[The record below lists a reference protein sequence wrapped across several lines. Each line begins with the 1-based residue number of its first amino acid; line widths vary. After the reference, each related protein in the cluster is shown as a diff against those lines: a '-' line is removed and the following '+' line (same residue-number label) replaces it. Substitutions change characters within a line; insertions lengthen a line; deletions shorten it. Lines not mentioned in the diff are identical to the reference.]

1 MISDLEGSAY
11 EGSYVGMAKAYQDYL
26 IETQGMS
33 LLSDTA
39 ADIPLYIESFGMIET
54 QDTFLTFPV
63 WVDTP
68 LTTTDDIKSMRD
80 ELANPG
86 EGGYAITNIHF
97 RLNGFN
103 VGGMDTSY
111 APTLVKFEKVL
122 GGNKGYASLVED
134 AKKNGYAVYPEFD
147 FANVENDQLFD
158 GFNYSKQTIRT
169 IDDRYTSKREYD
181 ATYQTFQRVRS
192 VAVSPWAYEE
202 MVEKF
207 IEEFADL
214 PVSGISVSTL
224 GTDLNS
230 DFDQDDPY
238 NREDNKEFSIDAV
251 KALSEKFGNLMV
263 DGGNAYTLG
272 YVSHILNM
280 PLDGSRYMRA
290 SQAIPFMGMVL
301 HGYVQYAGTP
311 TNMEGDTAYAILKI
325 IENGAAPYFILSYQ
339 NTEKMKEMNYLADYY
354 SVNFQIWKEDMTKIY
369 QTLNE
374 ALKDVQT
381 KTITAHEFVNGNRIL
396 SKAEQIESLIERTA
410 AETAYNKAKNSAL
423 LTAVKNAV
431 AGGLIT
437 LPTDYKYL
445 DEKGNVLVPE
455 SFDYETFNY
464 EYQTFEE
471 YYKPGLDPVVDDHTI
486 VYEVYG
492 NEVGFILNYNN
503 FAVEV
508 EINGT
513 TYTVEALSFVKIPK
527 V

>member
-1 MISDLEGSAY
+1 
-11 EGSYVGMAKAYQDYL
+11 
-26 IETQGMS
+26 
-33 LLSDTA
+33 
-39 ADIPLYIESFGMIET
+39 
-54 QDTFLTFPV
+54 
-63 WVDTP
+63 
-68 LTTTDDIKSMRD
+68 
-80 ELANPG
+80 
-86 EGGYAITNIHF
+86 
-97 RLNGFN
+97 
-103 VGGMDTSY
+103 MDTSY

-122 GGNKGYASLVED
+122 GGNKGYKALVED
-134 AKKNGYAVYPEFD
+134 AKKDGYAVYPEFD
-147 FANVENDQLFD
+147 FANVQNDQLFD

-181 ATYQTFQRVRS
+181 ATYQTFQRVHS

-207 IEEFADL
+207 IEEFAEL

-238 NREDNKEFSIDAV
+238 NREDDKEFTIDAV
-251 KALSEKFGNLMV
+251 KTLSKKFGNIMV

-311 TNMEGDTAYAILKI
+311 TNMEGDTAYEILKI
-325 IENGAAPYFILSYQ
+325 IENGAAPFFILSYQ
-339 NTEKMKEMNYLADYY
+339 NTEEMKEMQYLADYY
-354 SVNFQIWKEDMTKIY
+354 SVNFQIWKEDMVEIY
-369 QTLNE
+369 KVLNE

-381 KTITAHEFVNGNRIL
+381 KTITSHEFVDGNRVL
-396 SKAEQIESLIERTA
+396 SKQEIVESKIEYVA
-410 AETAYNKAKNSAL
+410 AQTAYNKARNSAL
-423 LTAVKNAV
+423 LTAIKTAV
-431 AGGLIT
+431 AGGLLI
-437 LPTDYKYL
+437 LPAGYQFL
-445 DEKGNVLVPE
+445 DENGDVIVPVG
-455 SFDYETFNY
+455 FDLETFNY

-471 YYKPGLDPVVDDHTI
+471 FYKPGLDPVVDDHTI

-508 EINGT
+508 EIDGV
-513 TYTVEALSFVKIPK
+513 TYTVDALDFVKIPK
-527 V
+527 A